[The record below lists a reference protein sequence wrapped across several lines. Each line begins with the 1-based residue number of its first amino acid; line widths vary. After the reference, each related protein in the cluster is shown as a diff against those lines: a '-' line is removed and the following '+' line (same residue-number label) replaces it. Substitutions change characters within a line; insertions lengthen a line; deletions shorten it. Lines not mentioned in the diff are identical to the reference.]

1 MLDHEIKIVVSN
13 YIQSLTR
20 NTLDMIEWLDI
31 WESRK
36 SRKLNGMFFMEVAPD
51 YTS

>member
-1 MLDHEIKIVVSN
+1 MLDHEIKVVVSD

-31 WESRK
+31 FHGSRFG
-36 SRKLNGMFFMEVAPD
+36 L
-51 YTS
+51 Y